1 MTLKEAARFL
11 KLSVATLNRVMR
23 EGKLP
28 SYKIGGRRLFDKA
41 ELIEW
46 VKKHKS
52 SFGAQADGSG
62 GQFFNRY
69 IFQEGL

>member
-1 MTLKEAARFL
+1 MGCHVETEFLTLKEAANFL
-11 KLSVATLNRVMR
+11 RITVTTLNRVMR
-23 EGKLP
+23 EGQLP

-52 SFGAQADGSG
+52 SFGVQKEN
-62 GQFFNRY
+62 GQK
-69 IFQEGL
+69 